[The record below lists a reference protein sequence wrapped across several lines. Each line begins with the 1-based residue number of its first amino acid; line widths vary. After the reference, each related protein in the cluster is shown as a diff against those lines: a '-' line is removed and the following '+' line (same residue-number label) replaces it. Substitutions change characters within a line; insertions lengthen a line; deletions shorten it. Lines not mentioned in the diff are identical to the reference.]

1 MVHQHATP
9 AILGDDHFCSVEFN
23 ALTKT
28 PSLIFTSERGWA
40 FMLVYKLRLTG
51 IIFNYKRGGIAGNI
65 FAVLSVGSFANL
77 ALRL

>member
-1 MVHQHATP
+1 
-9 AILGDDHFCSVEFN
+9 
-23 ALTKT
+23 
-28 PSLIFTSERGWA
+28 
-40 FMLVYKLRLTG
+40 MLVYKLRLTG